1 MKLGNQQQQN
11 RVLVDRKEY
20 MEHVDF
26 RYDNPIEFEFV
37 GYDLF
42 MANFTIEEVKEVKK
56 LHIQSRPRFD
66 DKKAWKKYKPVAL
79 PVELVRKLADFF
91 YTKPSSFIVSNKN
104 RSENIE

>member
-1 MKLGNQQQQN
+1 MVNK
-11 RVLVDRKEY
+11 VLIDRKKY

-42 MANFTIEEVKEVKK
+42 LANFTIEEVKEVKK

-66 DKKAWKKYKPVAL
+66 DDTAWKKFKPIAL
-79 PVELVRKLADFF
+79 PVELVHKLANFF
-91 YTKPSSFIVSNKN
+91 YVKPSAFTCTPKKK
-104 RSENIE
+104 